1 MSQLEDE
8 LKRRQTKIL
17 VNGLELN
24 KESSL
29 PSNEKFRKGKN
40 DLLRMITKESKGGKE
55 EPGVESWSP
64 S

>member
-1 MSQLEDE
+1 MSRLKDE

-29 PSNEKFRKGKN
+29 PSNEKFRKGKKRSAE
-40 DLLRMITKESKGGKE
+40 DDYQRK
-55 EPGVESWSP
+55 
-64 S
+64 